1 MLSCDVGTGYDLMEN
16 TPKRLKR
23 LIREWA
29 GVAHDRELST
39 ALVKLDAQFDR
50 WKRGEITAWDL
61 NDHIHRFH
69 DGASREIWKTY
80 ATNRLEPAVA
90 FAVATGILRREEVPP
105 ELGQHLA
112 ALIEFYEADRSASSH
127 EPSPTRSNSA

>member
-1 MLSCDVGTGYDLMEN
+1 MEN
-16 TPKRLKR
+16 APKRLRR

-29 GVAHDRELST
+29 GIAHDRALSKALLELH
-39 ALVKLDAQFDR
+39 AQFDR

-61 NDHIHRFH
+61 NDLIQRFH

-90 FAVATGILRREEVPP
+90 FAVATDILRREELPP
-105 ELGQHLA
+105 ELVQHLA
-112 ALIEFYEADRSASSH
+112 GLIEFYEAERSAS
-127 EPSPTRSNSA
+127 